1 MYIHIQYIYIH
12 IQYINIYILLNYMKG
27 ESQMYATLLAGFC
40 DFAAPMVLIVRVNIS
55 PIRGVMIK
63 K

>member
-1 MYIHIQYIYIH
+1 
-12 IQYINIYILLNYMKG
+12 
-27 ESQMYATLLAGFC
+27 MYATLLAGFC

-63 K
+63 KWALVTQLGIMRNIW